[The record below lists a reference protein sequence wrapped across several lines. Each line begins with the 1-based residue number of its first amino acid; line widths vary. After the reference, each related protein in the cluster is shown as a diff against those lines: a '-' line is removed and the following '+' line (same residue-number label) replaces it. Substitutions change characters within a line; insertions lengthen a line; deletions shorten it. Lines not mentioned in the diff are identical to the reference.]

1 MNHLHTLGERMK
13 QRRTAEQWDLAP
25 GVVEFPSGRRIRGRS
40 WRKRTEEP
48 ADLCIM
54 LTTGVGSRLGS
65 LSSTTTA
72 AETITIDWPD
82 LRLPRRTSQAHDVL
96 KEAWE
101 RASRER
107 VEIVCGGGVGRT
119 GTALA
124 IIGVLD
130 GMEPQ
135 EAIDFVKSNYHADA
149 VDSPAQRA
157 FVRDMGAESN

>member
-1 MNHLHTLGERMK
+1 MK
-13 QRRTAEQWDLAP
+13 QGRTVERWAIAP
-25 GVVEFPSGRRIRGRS
+25 GVIEFPSGRRIRGRS
-40 WRKRTEEP
+40 WRKSADEN

-54 LTTGVGSRLGS
+54 LTTSAGSRLGRS
-65 LSSTTTA
+65 GITSSAT
-72 AETITIDWPD
+72 ETITIDWPD
-82 LRLPRRTSQAHDVL
+82 LRLPRRTSQAHDIL

-101 RASRER
+101 RAETER

-135 EAIDFVKSNYHADA
+135 EAIDFVKANYNSNS
-149 VDSPAQRA
+149 VETPAQRA
-157 FVRDMGAESN
+157 FVRDMGAEKN